1 MDSARL
7 DALVS
12 WIGQNPIAA
21 GLVIFLIAF
30 GDALVIVGVAVPA
43 VPLLFAVGTLVGLGH
58 VEGAYALACA
68 SLGAFAGDGISY
80 WIGRRYGH
88 QLRQRWPFAK
98 HPQWLERGEVTF
110 RRHGMKS
117 IVMARY
123 IGAIRPFVPAIAGM
137 LKMRLGQYVPA
148 SLIAAVLWSV
158 TFLAP
163 GWLFGAS
170 LELVS
175 AVAGPLAIVLT
186 VLLLLVACIWAAV
199 VYTWRWLGGHATGIL
214 ERALNWSHRHPVL
227 GRYTEAL
234 IDPTRPESAS
244 LLVLGLVI
252 VFAGWAFFTV
262 LGSVGGGNAPSA
274 LDLSVHH
281 AMFGLRNPLAD
292 TPMAFLAT
300 LGDAVVLAPAVL
312 LVFAWL
318 WWRKRYIAAWH
329 WLAAP
334 AFALVLTT
342 VLGYSLDMPRPA
354 AATAVAG
361 FGFPSVTVTLA
372 TAVYGFFA
380 VLIARELPGRQR
392 VWPYVVAALVVGLL
406 AFARLYLGA
415 HWLSDVLAGVCLGLL
430 WIATLGIAYRRRVD
444 RSFWV
449 RPLALVFF
457 VSIAVAAGWHGSR
470 SAEATRARFDP
481 PLAHLPLD
489 GASWWER
496 EWQTALPA
504 RRNDRHGGNAWP
516 LNVQIAGPLDGVR
529 ARLLLSGWEELQ
541 TGGWDGLL
549 QTLDDEVTPQE
560 LKVLPATHQ
569 GRAEALVM
577 VRRTGNPRELKVLRL
592 WEAPWDL
599 QPGDQAMW
607 MGTVHTL
614 RFTRRL
620 DFFTYWQ
627 AQPDGDALLDG
638 LRADLHGMESEIG
651 EREPGFRVL
660 RLRPPG
666 SEAESAQSD

>member
-1 MDSARL
+1 SVINRVLPFRLAIAVSSHAWSTSLARAGVRPAYNSAPMDSARL

-12 WIGQNPIAA
+12 WIGQHPIAA

-30 GDALVIVGVAVPA
+30 GDALVIVGVAIPA

-58 VEGAYALACA
+58 VDGAYALACA

-80 WIGRRYGH
+80 WVGRRYGH

-98 HPQWLERGEVTF
+98 HPEWLERGELTF

-148 SLIAAVLWSV
+148 SLVAAVVWSA

-163 GWLFGAS
+163 GWVFGTS

-186 VLLLLVACIWAAV
+186 AVLLLVAGIWAAV
-199 VYTWRWLGGHATGIL
+199 VYTWRWLGGHATGML
-214 ERALNWSHRHPVL
+214 ERALTWSHRHPVL
-227 GRYTEAL
+227 GGHAEAL
-234 IDPTRPESAS
+234 IGPTRPESAS

-252 VFAGWAFFTV
+252 GFAGWAFFTV
-262 LGSVGGGNAPSA
+262 LGSVSGGIAPSS
-274 LDLSVHH
+274 LDLSLHH

-342 VLGYSLDMPRPA
+342 VLGYSLDMPRPPA
-354 AATAVAG
+354 VTAVAG
-361 FGFPSVTVTLA
+361 FGFPSATVTLA
-372 TAVYGFFA
+372 TVVYGFFA

-392 VWPYVVAALVVGLL
+392 VWPYVVAALVVG
-406 AFARLYLGA
+406 
-415 HWLSDVLAGVCLGLL
+415 
-430 WIATLGIAYRRRVD
+430 
-444 RSFWV
+444 
-449 RPLALVFF
+449 
-457 VSIAVAAGWHGSR
+457 
-470 SAEATRARFDP
+470 
-481 PLAHLPLD
+481 
-489 GASWWER
+489 
-496 EWQTALPA
+496 
-504 RRNDRHGGNAWP
+504 
-516 LNVQIAGPLDGVR
+516 
-529 ARLLLSGWEELQ
+529 
-541 TGGWDGLL
+541 
-549 QTLDDEVTPQE
+549 
-560 LKVLPATHQ
+560 
-569 GRAEALVM
+569 
-577 VRRTGNPRELKVLRL
+577 
-592 WEAPWDL
+592 
-599 QPGDQAMW
+599 
-607 MGTVHTL
+607 
-614 RFTRRL
+614 
-620 DFFTYWQ
+620 
-627 AQPDGDALLDG
+627 
-638 LRADLHGMESEIG
+638 
-651 EREPGFRVL
+651 
-660 RLRPPG
+660 
-666 SEAESAQSD
+666 